1 MEKWI
6 KSESKKIA
14 KVALKSEKILNH
26 LYEKKNICNITRMP
40 KKITFPKIN
49 QRKFQSLVSHTLNVC
64 DRNTSRC

>member
-26 LYEKKNICNITRMP
+26 LYEKKIFVISQGCL
-40 KKITFPKIN
+40 KKLLFLK
-49 QRKFQSLVSHTLNVC
+49 
-64 DRNTSRC
+64 